1 MIYFYKDCLHGN
13 YEKTLTLEVNKA
25 TGCNS
30 EAYLKPYYKS
40 KIEFGALCCEC
51 CKFGGVFI
59 Y

>member
-13 YEKTLTLEVNKA
+13 YEKTLTLKVNKA

-40 KIEFGALCCEC
+40 KIEFGALYC
-51 CKFGGVFI
+51 
-59 Y
+59 